1 MSDYVIHAK
10 LKNANLLRRILATS
24 KNVAEFCR
32 DHNLGQS
39 EIGDLINLKT
49 PALLQTREWCSTALK
64 LADIF
69 GCLPD
74 ELFVEE
80 QQTLRLL
87 TNQVM
92 IERSRREILES
103 RGSLESL
110 ERSIDTKRLLGV
122 LTGALNEREE
132 RVVKMLHMEGKTLRE
147 IGAELKVT
155 QERVRHIDAKAM
167 QKMRRMANATNL
179 TDEAHNL
186 VVESGDFLDSTYMED
201 AYEQEV

>member
-32 DHNLGQS
+32 DHNLSQS
-39 EIGDLINLKT
+39 EIGDLINLKI
-49 PALLQTREWCSTALK
+49 PALLQTRGWRTTALK

-80 QQTLRLL
+80 QQTLHLL

-103 RGSLESL
+103 RGSLERL

-155 QERVRHIDAKAM
+155 QERVRQVEAKAM
-167 QKMRRMANATNL
+167 QKMRKRANATNI